1 MTAAREQFGSR
12 LGFILAAAGSAVGIG
27 NLVGFPVGA
36 AKNGG
41 GAFLFIYAIFVV
53 MVCLPV
59 MMAELAIG
67 RRSQKD
73 PLGAYSALS
82 GGSKGWSIAGWLA
95 VITPYMI
102 AVFYTVLTV
111 WLFGYLITAATGG
124 LRELAGQQYF
134 GQFINGDSVFVH
146 LIIVAT
152 MVFVILM
159 SGVKDGI
166 ERVAKILMPGL
177 FVMLIG
183 LVIFVLTLDG
193 ASAGVEFYLVP
204 DFSKINA
211 SVINGALSQAF
222 FSLSLGMGILITY
235 GSYMERK
242 ESIPSSSKFVALT
255 DTLVAFSAGL
265 MILPA
270 IFALKPDINP
280 EELSDSSVSLIFSF
294 LPKIFLAL
302 EVTIGYIGAS
312 IVASLFF
319 LLVFFAALTSLVS
332 ITEVPT
338 ASLVEE
344 KGYSRKKALAILWLS
359 MAFLT
364 VACTVGFGRVGVF
377 THLVSYPGGQV
388 SEYQLGKN
396 ANGAFSI
403 GSETGAVVVADSS
416 QLVAG
421 VAIIEVVVKRLDGSD
436 AKQTFGISVNDE
448 NSVAKAQKFEGAG
461 DGSITDIDPV
471 ANLLSVNA
479 AAGAATGLVA
489 NGVTYKSLF
498 DVIYDIFY
506 DTILPLNGFLVCLF
520 VVFRWNRRNFNAE
533 LEQGDA
539 SYKGSWVERYV
550 NFSLSTFIPVILL
563 LIFLNTVATKYFG
576 YSFIG

>member
-73 PLGAYSALS
+73 PLGAYSTLSSGS
-82 GGSKGWSIAGWLA
+82 GGWKIAGWLA

-111 WLFGYLITAATGG
+111 WLFGYLVTAMTGG
-124 LRELAGQQYF
+124 LRELASDTYF
-134 GQFINGDSVFVH
+134 SQFINGNAVFIH
-146 LIIVAT
+146 LVIVAT
-152 MVFVILM
+152 LVFVILM
-159 SGVKDGI
+159 SGVKEGI

-193 ASAGVEFYLVP
+193 ASAGLEFYLIP

-242 ESIPSSSKFVALT
+242 ESIASSSKFVALT
-255 DTLVAFSAGL
+255 DTMVAFCAGL

-280 EELSDSSVSLIFSF
+280 EELSESSIELIFSF

-302 EVTIGYIGAS
+302 EASMGYIGAS
-312 IVASLFF
+312 IIASLFF

-332 ITEVPT
+332 ISEVPT
-338 ASLVEE
+338 ASLMEE
-344 KGYSRKKALAILWLS
+344 KGYTRKKALAVLWFS

-364 VACTVGFGRVGVF
+364 VACTVSFGRIEF
-377 THLVSYPGGQV
+377 F
-388 SEYQLGKN
+388 SEFVVYAGKN
-396 ANGAFSI
+396 
-403 GSETGAVVVADSS
+403 
-416 QLVAG
+416 
-421 VAIIEVVVKRLDGSD
+421 
-436 AKQTFGISVNDE
+436 
-448 NSVAKAQKFEGAG
+448 
-461 DGSITDIDPV
+461 
-471 ANLLSVNA
+471 
-479 AAGAATGLVA
+479 
-489 NGVTYKSLF
+489 KSLF
-498 DVIYDIFY
+498 DLIYDIFY
-506 DTILPLNGFLVCLF
+506 DTILPLNGLLVCLF
-520 VVFRWNRRNFNAE
+520 VVYRWKKHSFNAE
-533 LEQGDA
+533 MEQGDEN
-539 SYKGSWVERYV
+539 YQGSWVERYV
-550 NFSLSTFIPVILL
+550 NFSLTTFIPVILL
-563 LIFLNTVATKYFG
+563 LIFINTVATKYFG